1 MATQM
6 EQALPAGELYPVSG
20 RDRLE
25 EVINSAL
32 HGVGLAAC
40 VGGTAVLVTLAS
52 LWGSAWHIVSFSIY
66 GASLI
71 VLYAT
76 STVYHGMRHPGRKRV
91 LRVMDHASVFLLIAG
106 TYTPFTLV
114 PLNGGWGW
122 SIFGVVWGFSLLGI
136 AFKLFF
142 TGRFDR
148 ISTLLYVL
156 LGWVM
161 LIAVVPLVRTVPVG
175 GLVLLLLGGISYTVG
190 AGLYLL
196 KRIPFN
202 HALWHVFVL
211 AGSALHFFSI
221 LFYVLL

>member
-1 MATQM
+1 MHT
-6 EQALPAGELYPVSG
+6 EQALSAGEPYPFSG
-20 RDRLE
+20 RSRLE

-32 HGVGLAAC
+32 HGVGLAAF
-40 VGGTAVLVTLAS
+40 VVGTAVLVTLAS
-52 LWGSAWHIVSFSIY
+52 LWGNAWHIVSFSIY

-71 VLYAT
+71 ILYAT

-91 LRVMDHASVFLLIAG
+91 LRVMDHAAVYLLIAG

-114 PLNGGWGW
+114 PLNGAWGW

-136 AFKLFF
+136 VFKLFF
-142 TGRFDR
+142 TGRFNR

-161 LIAVVPLVRTVPVG
+161 VIAIVPLVRTLPMG

-202 HALWHVFVL
+202 HAVWHVFVL
-211 AGSALHFFSI
+211 AGSTLHFFSI
-221 LFYVLL
+221 LFYILL

>member
-1 MATQM
+1 MHT
-6 EQALPAGELYPVSG
+6 EQALSAGEPYPFSG
-20 RDRLE
+20 RSRLE

-32 HGVGLAAC
+32 HGVGLAAFV
-40 VGGTAVLVTLAS
+40 VGSTVLVTLAS
-52 LWGSAWHIVSFSIY
+52 LWGNAWHIVSFSIY

-71 VLYAT
+71 ILYAT

-91 LRVMDHASVFLLIAG
+91 LRVMDHAAVYLLIAG

-136 AFKLFF
+136 VFKLFF
-142 TGRFDR
+142 TGRFNR

-161 LIAVVPLVRTVPVG
+161 VIAIVPLVRTLPMG

-202 HALWHVFVL
+202 HAVWHVFVL
-211 AGSALHFFSI
+211 AGSTLHFFSI
-221 LFYVLL
+221 LFYILP

>member
-52 LWGSAWHIVSFSIY
+52 LWGNAWHIVSFSIY